1 MKTIKSPI
9 NKYKITGWKAR
20 PPSGE
25 GDFWFQWGFTIEL
38 WLHGKFKSSMKFLLI
53 NISLLPSKYQIYGL
67 WEIHITHMPMLHFL
81 SAWSVP
87 AVINFHV
94 WLSLIYEEFWTAIWN
109 APMNFQLLVGDRF
122 HVSWS
127 WPWLIFQPSQGVGF
141 LSNNLSRAL
150 QWCVRGHSPQGSA
163 QMGFVAVDVTTPS
176 TWLIEPEHPQRLS
189 SGTQFLPL
197 QPNKLMKHRLSRVL
211 EACPLS

>member
-1 MKTIKSPI
+1 MA
-9 NKYKITGWKAR
+9 N
-20 PPSGE
+20 
-25 GDFWFQWGFTIEL
+25 L
-38 WLHGKFKSSMKFLLI
+38 SSMKFLLI

-94 WLSLIYEEFWTAIWN
+94 WLSLIYREFWTAIWN
-109 APMNFQLLVGDRF
+109 APMNFSTFGGGQIS
-122 HVSWS
+122 VSWS

-150 QWCVRGHSPQGSA
+150 QWCVRGHSPQVPE
-163 QMGFVAVDVTTPS
+163 MGFVCWCHHTFHVTDR
-176 TWLIEPEHPQRLS
+176 TWAS
-189 SGTQFLPL
+189 SAALVRPQFLPL
-197 QPNKLMKHRLSRVL
+197 GLISSWNIDCLGF
-211 EACPLS
+211 